1 MLAEMIRDYIH
12 ECFDNHNMI
21 PSDDQIY
28 THFQAYEPSEHIIEK
43 EIHFFFDSYFI
54 LEDTRIEW
62 EGELPDDIEIH
73 RQISV
78 GLDEEGNQDS
88 KASA

>member
-1 MLAEMIRDYIH
+1 MVYMNELSEMIRDYIH

-43 EIHFFFDSYFI
+43 EIHFFFDSYYIFQ
-54 LEDTRIEW
+54 DTEIKW
-62 EGELPDDIEIH
+62 EGELAE
-73 RQISV
+73 
-78 GLDEEGNQDS
+78 GLVSIQSEMKVEKDAKVS
-88 KASA
+88 

>member
-1 MLAEMIRDYIH
+1 MVYMNELSEMIRNYIH
-12 ECFDNHNMI
+12 ECFDNHNVI

-54 LEDTRIEW
+54 LEDTEIEW
-62 EGELPDDIEIH
+62 EGNLDTIHIE
-73 RQISV
+73 R
-78 GLDEEGNQDS
+78 EEVQNETS
-88 KASA
+88 RNLERC